1 MAEPIVVNVGWVVRL
16 LEGWTIK
23 LNKYG
28 LIYAVLTDEVF

>member
-1 MAEPIVVNVGWVVRL
+1 MAEPIVVNVGWVVKL
-16 LEGWTIK
+16 LEGWTNK